1 MTFMKTEAL
10 FASLIMLLA
19 AWSADVLAANENT
32 LAKTSSA
39 GLPPLPDL
47 PMPGTHTRVIG
58 HQRVP
63 QGEPLKAEPSKP
75 MTPVEETKAE
85 EPPLVGVFQADRAS
99 ALVY

>member
-1 MTFMKTEAL
+1 MKTEAL

-19 AWSADVLAANENT
+19 VWPADVLAADENT

-63 QGEPLKAEPSKP
+63 QGDPLKAEPSKP
-75 MTPVEETKAE
+75 MTSVEETKAAE
-85 EPPLVGVFQADRAS
+85 TPLVGVFQADRAS

>member
-1 MTFMKTEAL
+1 MTEAL
-10 FASLIMLLA
+10 FVSLIMLLA
-19 AWSADVLAANENT
+19 ACSAEDLSANEKT
-32 LAKTSSA
+32 LATTSIA

-58 HQRVP
+58 HQKVP
-63 QGEPLKAEPSKP
+63 QGEPLKVEPSKP

-85 EPPLVGVFQADRAS
+85 EPPSVGVFQADRAS

>member
-1 MTFMKTEAL
+1 MKTEAL

-19 AWSADVLAANENT
+19 AGSVEGLAANENT
-32 LAKTSSA
+32 LATTSIT
-39 GLPPLPDL
+39 GLPPFPDL

-58 HQRVP
+58 HQSVP

-85 EPPLVGVFQADRAS
+85 EPPWVGVFQADRAS